1 MPDFYYQIKGRRDDG
16 SFSDWHWPPLLSG
29 KVTAENKK
37 AARKCVEELHGQSFP
52 MRVKQED
59 KDKFLYLL
67 NIREIAPDDTRT
79 QEYFDEKKCPQC
91 DSTFKLI
98 DIYNDGL
105 RTPGG
110 RDFCSHT
117 CLAAYRERE
126 RTFDPTK
133 QDDELGRH
141 AAFIYRIYNL
151 VENKSYI
158 GQTKQAFTLRW
169 YQHFYQGTGTPFHT
183 AIANSQ
189 ITDWQFS
196 IVERVDIPDDVTD
209 VKRFVDARE
218 RHWIDAFDTI
228 NNGYNTMSI
237 AQPQVTQ
244 DQEISK

>member
-79 QEYFDEKKCPQC
+79 QEYFDDKKCLQC

-110 RDFCSHT
+110 RDFIILLCGN
-117 CLAAYRERE
+117 ERLI
-126 RTFDPTK
+126 PQSK
-133 QDDELGRH
+133 MMNLGAMRLS
-141 AAFIYRIYNL
+141 F
-151 VENKSYI
+151 
-158 GQTKQAFTLRW
+158 TAFTISLKTSLISDKQNRHS
-169 YQHFYQGTGTPFHT
+169 HFVGTNISIKAQGRLFILP
-183 AIANSQ
+183 SL
-189 ITDWQFS
+189 
-196 IVERVDIPDDVTD
+196 IVKSRIGNL
-209 VKRFVDARE
+209 AL
-218 RHWIDAFDTI
+218 
-228 NNGYNTMSI
+228 
-237 AQPQVTQ
+237 
-244 DQEISK
+244 

>member
-1 MPDFYYQIKGRRDDG
+1 MMALFRR
-16 SFSDWHWPPLLSG
+16 HWPPLLSE
-29 KVTAENKK
+29 KRDNKK

-67 NIREIAPDDTRT
+67 NVREIAPDDTRT
-79 QEYFDEKKCPQC
+79 QEYFDDKKCPQC

-151 VENKSYI
+151 IENKSYI
-158 GQTKQAFTLRW
+158 GQTKQVS
-169 YQHFYQGTGTPFHT
+169 HFVGINILSAQGRF
-183 AIANSQ
+183 ILLSQ
-189 ITDWQFS
+189 QSNHGLVPHCRT
-196 IVERVDIPDDVTD
+196 R
-209 VKRFVDARE
+209 
-218 RHWIDAFDTI
+218 
-228 NNGYNTMSI
+228 
-237 AQPQVTQ
+237 
-244 DQEISK
+244 